1 MKRFSIT
8 AMFLLLLTTA
18 LNAQNLVSTEPTNRN
33 VLIEEFTGV
42 YCGWCPDG
50 HKIANE
56 LVASNPNK
64 VFVANIHAGGYAN
77 TSDPD
82 FTTTDGNAIYSGFDI
97 SSFPSG
103 IVNRTTTSGVG
114 RGSWGTYVQQQLGEV
129 AECNVAGQVNIDKEL
144 RKAFVT
150 VEVYYTSN
158 SASATNYLNVVMLQ
172 DNLYA
177 YQSGS
182 SLNPDQVVNGQYRHM
197 HAFRDAVTPAWGDE
211 ISTTTS
217 GSLFT
222 KTYEYDIPNKIGSF
236 DVKIEDIEFL
246 AFVTE
251 KYQGSAAYPILNV
264 NKLHNLFV
272 TSNEIYPEIL
282 SLELSSSIS
291 CSNDKVINVAVSNS
305 GVNELTSLK
314 FEVSV
319 DNGETVAKTWEGS
332 IAKYRTVNVELDVN
346 IPQGTHDVNVKI
358 VEANGVKFEDDETLT
373 VKNEGWGVVKTT
385 GEEAEITI
393 ELMQDKYGTQITW
406 ELLASDYSVL
416 ASGGPYKNLS
426 GSSATELHEIKVK
439 VPVNECVKFVIRDS
453 KNNGIC
459 CFYGDGYYKILNSKG
474 KVIIDGAGDFGA
486 EASNIISI
494 VEGNEEEADRLPAPT
509 NVLAMTLND
518 TELVL
523 MWDAV
528 EGAASYNVYNEDKL
542 VGTYEEVNTKITE
555 LTPGTEYCFTV
566 TAVDKIGESEKS
578 EKACATTSG
587 EKPEEPENPE
597 ESIEE
602 LQSSIILYPN
612 PVNDKLYIETLTQTQ
627 TLIVEIY
634 DIYGRIQNLSNLA
647 TQQHS
652 NSIDVTNLNSGVYFV
667 KVVTENGEA
676 VRRFVKK

>member
-33 VLIEEFTGV
+33 VIIEEFTGV
-42 YCGWCPDG
+42 YCQYCPEG
-50 HKIANE
+50 HK
-56 LVASNPNK
+56 VASEIAAAYPDNIFL
-64 VFVANIHAGGYAN
+64 VNIHAGNYAT
-77 TSDPD
+77 TSYPN
-82 FTTTDGNAIYSGFDI
+82 FTTDDGNAIYSGFEVKG
-97 SSFPSG
+97 FPSG
-103 IVNRTTTSGVG
+103 LVNRTTSSSVS
-114 RGSWGTYVQQQLGEV
+114 RSDWGSYSKQQMGQA
-129 AECNVAGQVNIDKEL
+129 AECNVAGQVAIDKET
-144 RKAFVT
+144 RKATIT

-158 SASATNYLNVVMLQ
+158 SASETNYLNVVMLQ
-172 DNLYA
+172 DNIYA
-177 YQSGS
+177 RQNSGGVW
-182 SLNPDQVVNGQYRHM
+182 NENYCHM
-197 HAFRDAVTPAWGDE
+197 HALRDVVTPTWGE
-211 ISTTTS
+211 AINSTTAGT
-217 GSLFT
+217 LVA
-222 KTYEYDIPNKIGSF
+222 KTYTYDIPENIGGSNGF
-236 DVKIEDIEFL
+236 EVKLDDIEFL

-251 KYQGSAAYPILNV
+251 QYQGSATRPILNA
-264 NKLHNLFV
+264 NRLHTLFV
-272 TSNEIYPEIL
+272 TSDEIHPEIVSLGL
-282 SLELSSSIS
+282 SAGIS

-319 DNGETVAKTWEGS
+319 DNGEPVTKTWEGS

-474 KVIIDGAGDFGA
+474 KVIVDGAGDFGA

-509 NVLAMTLND
+509 NVLAMSLND

-587 EKPEEPENPE
+587 EKPEEPENPGE
-597 ESIEE
+597 GIEE
-602 LQSSIILYPN
+602 LKSSIILYPN

-627 TLIVEIY
+627 TLTVEIY